1 MVETKLP
8 GYINNISRYLISSDA
23 CGLILHTSDEQSP
36 YSDFDFFVVYR
47 GIRGRNRFVREGK
60 KHVERL
66 CDIMPARLI
75 LNWINP
81 YGGVNSLFD
90 VEGETVKIDIS
101 AETLQSIQGSNG
113 ILKSPLMYDATG
125 RLGNI
130 LGAEKE
136 DCLKRNFYTPPNELQ
151 SLLEQYFGY
160 NWNALSK
167 LWRGDYRL
175 VAFELIPAYLGI
187 IARLEHACNGRINT
201 NFYNSDR
208 NMRPE
213 TVKRLDA
220 VDIRPQF
227 DPLISTHEKLQ
238 SLFHD
243 LGMEVARKHH
253 LLYPEEAER
262 LFLAELDKL
271 KGQKG

>member
-1 MVETKLP
+1 MTEVPLP
-8 GYINNISRYLISSDA
+8 EYINNISEYLITTGA

-36 YSDFDFFVVYR
+36 YSDFDFFVVYN
-47 GIRGRNRFVREGK
+47 GMRGRNRFIREGK

-66 CDIMPARLI
+66 GEVMPARLI

-90 VEGETVKIDIS
+90 VVGKVVKVDIS
-101 AETLQSIQGSNG
+101 PNTLQSIQGSNG
-113 ILKSPLMYDATG
+113 ILKSTLVYDATG
-125 RLGNI
+125 KLDDV
-130 LGAEKE
+130 LGAGKE
-136 DCLKRNFYTPPNELQ
+136 DCLKRNFYTPPKKLQ
-151 SLLEQYFGY
+151 SLLEEYYGY

-175 VAFELIPAYLGI
+175 VAFELVPAYLSI
-187 IARLEHACNGRINT
+187 IARIEHACNGRINT
-201 NFYNSDR
+201 NFYNSDK

-213 TVKRLDA
+213 TVRRLDE

-227 DPLISTHEKLQ
+227 GPLISTHEKLQ

-243 LGMEVARKHH
+243 LGTEVAAKHH
-253 LLYPEEAER
+253 LLFPDEAER

-271 KGQKG
+271 KTQKS